1 MGRNAPHAIRNIM
14 KGVMKSMEL
23 HGEKLENYQ
32 RNLWHIQ
39 DAADELLSHMKGY
52 GVSFRSEIVDRKGDF
67 SQEKLNNLVEKILS
81 LWAAE
86 LRAGT
91 LTDPDTGES
100 LAEPYIQTRRELYGN
115 YLYLVMRCTLQQGD
129 YNLVCGGN
137 EMKEQSNFGF
147 LLKQARRLFR
157 SWCVMAEPDGRKK
170 NDLFGGWDNHFG
182 FHLYRLLS
190 FPEFGSDN
198 PLTFETDWPM
208 RRLALLTDEGYVN
221 RLGLKA
227 VFPNGMAYG
236 LQVRNTETEGQ
247 SNEESGDDGY
257 GDDSEYGDLD
267 YDFEYDPDYDS
278 EDYLPEEIEEAL
290 YEQDRQ
296 YFQKLEDLNLSVIY
310 KNREEYLA
318 VCKRFVE
325 LFQQAKPEVLWR
337 FCEDLE
343 MMIGLYLLE
352 RDIPPLADTD
362 KTLDVYSR
370 IADGPSRQ
378 ARRYERGIQW
388 ENL

>member
-1 MGRNAPHAIRNIM
+1 
-14 KGVMKSMEL
+14 MEL

-32 RNLWHIQ
+32 KNLRCIQ
-39 DAADELLSHMKGY
+39 DAADKLLSHMKGH

-67 SQEKLNNLVEKILS
+67 SQEKLNNLVEKILF

-100 LAEPYIQTRRELYGN
+100 LAEPYIQTRRELYGS
-115 YLYLVMRCTLQQGD
+115 YLYLVMRCTLQQGE

-137 EMKEQSNFGF
+137 EMKEQSNFDF

-157 SWCVMAEPDGRKK
+157 SWCVMAESDGRKK
-170 NDLFGGWDNHFG
+170 NDLFQGFDDHFG
-182 FHLYRLLS
+182 FHLYGVLS
-190 FPEFGSDN
+190 FPEFGFVN
-198 PLTFETDWPM
+198 LLTFEADRPM
-208 RRLALLTDEGYVN
+208 KRLELLTDEGYVN

-227 VFPNGMAYG
+227 VFPDGAYG
-236 LQVRNTETEGQ
+236 LQAKNTETEGQ
-247 SNEESGDDGY
+247 TNEESGDGEIVLDLTNGEDGY

-267 YDFEYDPDYDS
+267 YDFDYDPDYDS
-278 EDYLPEEIEEAL
+278 EDYFPEEVKEAL
-290 YEQDRQ
+290 YEQEQ
-296 YFQKLEDLNLSVIY
+296 QQGQKKVEIEYVSISF

-318 VCKRFVE
+318 ACKRFVE

-352 RDIPPLADTD
+352 QDIPPLVDTD
-362 KTLDVYSR
+362 KALDVYSR
-370 IADGPSRQ
+370 IADDPSRQ
-378 ARRYERGIQW
+378 ARRYERGSQW
-388 ENL
+388 KNL

>member
-1 MGRNAPHAIRNIM
+1 
-14 KGVMKSMEL
+14 MEL

-32 RNLWHIQ
+32 KNLRCIQ
-39 DAADELLSHMKGY
+39 DAADELLSHMKGH
-52 GVSFRSEIVDRKGDF
+52 GVSFRSEIVDGKGDF

-100 LAEPYIQTRRELYGN
+100 LAEPYIQARRELYGS
-115 YLYLVMRCTLQQGD
+115 YLYLVMRCSLQQGA
-129 YNLVCGGN
+129 YALIRGG
-137 EMKEQSNFGF
+137 EMKEQSNFDF

-157 SWCVMAEPDGRKK
+157 SWCVMAESDGRKK
-170 NDLFGGWDNHFG
+170 NDLFQGFDDYFG
-182 FHLYRLLS
+182 FHLYGVLS
-190 FPEFGSDN
+190 FPGVCDDY
-198 PLTFETDWPM
+198 LTYEVDLPM
-208 RRLALLTDEGYVN
+208 RRLAFLTDEGYVN

-236 LQVRNTETEGQ
+236 FQVKNTETEGQ
-247 SNEESGDDGY
+247 TNEESGDDEIVLDLTNGEDGY
-257 GDDSEYGDLD
+257 GDDSEYD
-267 YDFEYDPDYDS
+267 DFDYDPDYDF
-278 EDYLPEEIEEAL
+278 EDYFPEEVKEAL
-290 YEQDRQ
+290 YEQEQ
-296 YFQKLEDLNLSVIY
+296 QQGQKQLEIEYMSISF

-318 VCKRFVE
+318 ACKRFVE

-352 RDIPPLADTD
+352 QDIPPLVDTD
-362 KTLDVYSR
+362 KALDVYSR

-378 ARRYERGIQW
+378 ARRYERGSQW